1 MEAKIQKW
9 GNSFGIRIPLS
20 VIKDL
25 SLRNGSI
32 VDIDEEPDR
41 LIISPRKRKSLD
53 DLIDGIT
60 NNNIHS
66 EIDFG
71 KVEGNEIW

>member
-9 GNSFGIRIPLS
+9 GNSLGIRIPMN
-20 VIKDL
+20 VIRAL

-32 VDIDEEPDR
+32 VDIVEEPNR
-41 LIISPRKRKSLD
+41 LIIRPIKKPSLD
-53 DLIDGIT
+53 DILDKISEE
-60 NNNIHS
+60 NLHS

-71 KVEGNEIW
+71 KAEGNEIW

>member
-9 GNSFGIRIPLS
+9 GNSFGIRIPLTM
-20 VIKDL
+20 IKDL

-32 VDIDEEPDR
+32 VDINEKSDH
-41 LIISPRKRKSLD
+41 LIISPRKIESLD
-53 DLIDGIT
+53 DLLDGI
-60 NNNIHS
+60 NSNNIHS

-71 KVEGNEIW
+71 KVEGNEVW